1 MKNPTMTF
9 ADNYLPYHPERK
21 CFIDFSR
28 LDVEDYNNIKET
40 SGEGWN
46 RISVPIATIHSPP
59 TQCFGYKMKVLRL
72 D

>member
-28 LDVEDYNNIKET
+28 LDVEDNDNIKEEKFDW
-40 SGEGWN
+40 GG
-46 RISVPIATIHSPP
+46 RITIPIATIHSPP
-59 TQCFGYKMKVLRL
+59 NHCFGYVMKVLKI
-72 D
+72 